1 MNHAAIS
8 YDDIVRLKHLRNVG
22 EFVTGMAVLQDCYE
36 KPASAQCE
44 QLVNLIY
51 LMTEQ
56 RDGVVQRC
64 QEDLKNME
72 VVQ

>member
-44 QLVNLIY
+44 QLVS
-51 LMTEQ
+51 
-56 RDGVVQRC
+56 
-64 QEDLKNME
+64 
-72 VVQ
+72 

>member
-8 YDDIVRLKHLRNVG
+8 YDDILRLKHLRNVG
-22 EFVTGMAVLQDCYE
+22 EFVTGMASSGLLR

-44 QLVNLIY
+44 QLVSLIY

-56 RDGVVQRC
+56 LDGVVQRC
-64 QEDLKNME
+64 RDDLMNME

>member
-36 KPASAQCE
+36 
-44 QLVNLIY
+44 NLQV
-51 LMTEQ
+51 LN
-56 RDGVVQRC
+56 VS
-64 QEDLKNME
+64 NWFP
-72 VVQ
+72 